1 MEKQKQIKKELPT
14 YLFLTLALLIVMGVS
29 KMLVLVQNSLE
40 ADNRL
45 TIENLAP
52 LPNTVP
58 QNQLS
63 TLVYDGYLK

>member
-29 KMLVLVQNSLE
+29 KMLVLAQNSLE